1 MAIHLPK
8 HVILEIFTHFP
19 ALHRHL
25 LAVELFDP
33 CQLLVL
39 LVLLFVFLPIFFVE
53 IVSFWLLLL
62 LCLSKD
68 LLLCLGEDSLQLMLL
83 LYLEFFEGFL
93 VLLLCL
99 LAVLSGGFDDGQQ
112 FGFSIF
118 DGLLYELLLHPHA
131 LILGTLLSFSAE
143 EDLFLGFHLFGIIL
157 LQLLVSTGS
166 FLRSSFSF

>member
-25 LAVELFDP
+25 LGVELFDP

-118 DGLLYELLLHPHA
+118 DGLLFELLLHPHA
-131 LILGTLLSFSAE
+131 LILELFYLSVLRKTYFLAFISLALFSCSFWFLLAVF
-143 EDLFLGFHLFGIIL
+143 
-157 LQLLVSTGS
+157 
-166 FLRSSFSF
+166 

>member
-68 LLLCLGEDSLQLMLL
+68 LLLCLGEVSLQLMLL

-112 FGFSIF
+112 FGSVS
-118 DGLLYELLLHPHA
+118 LMACYLSCWHPHA